1 MVVPVVCQQ
10 HRERQTKNTQTFG
23 RPEHNQ
29 HTHTSTHPLGST
41 FHLKAKRYSVF
52 EEIAATN
59 Y

>member
-10 HRERQTKNTQTFG
+10 HRERQTKIHKHLGVPSTTN
-23 RPEHNQ
+23 
-29 HTHTSTHPLGST
+29 THTSTHLLGST
-41 FHLKAKRYSVF
+41 FHHKAKRYSVF